1 MVSIVTNNRE
11 VLLDPVG
18 TRVVRSCGVHA
29 HGSIG
34 LRTRTVEWLDYST
47 IQLCLSRYGCP
58 WKGAVS
64 DMLSD
69 DNYSSPNQNSS

>member
-18 TRVVRSCGVHA
+18 TRVVRSRAHA
-29 HGSIG
+29 RGNLG
-34 LRTRTVEWLDYST
+34 LHVRIVEWLDYST